1 MRLCVEYVGE
11 HVHYPGPATAC
22 SYIVSSNYQLPT
34 FYAGGGG
41 VLRLPTTTSSH
52 LKFHCL
58 SPSLLSLSTCCT
70 DAASLHN
77 GNLGSQH

>member
-34 FYAGGGG
+34 FYAGGGEGG
-41 VLRLPTTTSSH
+41 VLRLPTAPPAAAILNSIVSPPPS
-52 LKFHCL
+52 
-58 SPSLLSLSTCCT
+58 SPSQPVVQMLPHT
-70 DAASLHN
+70 
-77 GNLGSQH
+77 G